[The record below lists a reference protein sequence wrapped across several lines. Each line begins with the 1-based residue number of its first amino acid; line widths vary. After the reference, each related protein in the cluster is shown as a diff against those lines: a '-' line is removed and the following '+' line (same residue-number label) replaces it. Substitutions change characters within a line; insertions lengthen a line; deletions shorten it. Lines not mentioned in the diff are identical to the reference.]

1 MRDYQ
6 TFKTLF
12 LSRTQVYRFFA
23 KRKRNHNSVSNAKV
37 LSNLAF
43 ASATIQIAIQ
53 NRHRAE
59 CRNLKHYPTWRKV
72 VGVFGLES
80 LDELLITPSK
90 FLIHV

>member
-1 MRDYQ
+1 MEP
-6 TFKTLF
+6 
-12 LSRTQVYRFFA
+12 
-23 KRKRNHNSVSNAKV
+23 RNHNSVSNAKV

-59 CRNLKHYPTWRKV
+59 CRNLKHYPTWREV
-72 VGVFGLES
+72 VGIFGLES